1 MTLFLAAN
9 NPRPNERKNMSTTEL
24 VLPSGK
30 NVKIEQG
37 KGFHLLNAQ
46 RKAKTSEEITFAL
59 IAELAE
65 VDGQKIV
72 YEDLLE
78 FDLEDV
84 LALQAE
90 ISGKFK
96 SLVPTASSTSPE
108 QPAGN
113 TAK

>member
-1 MTLFLAAN
+1 MA
-9 NPRPNERKNMSTTEL
+9 TEFKHYRQVKKVKL
-24 VLPSGK
+24 ESGK
-30 NVKIEQG
+30 G
-37 KGFHLLNAQ
+37 YHLLNAQ

-65 VDGQKIV
+65 IDGQSIV

-90 ISGKFK
+90 NLGEVQIIGSDCIIHLAKNNRLAVQRNK
-96 SLVPTASSTSPE
+96 NMDSLMNSLF
-108 QPAGN
+108 G
-113 TAK
+113 

>member
-1 MTLFLAAN
+1 MAN
-9 NPRPNERKNMSTTEL
+9 EFT
-24 VLPSGK
+24 LPSGK
-30 NVKIEQG
+30 KVKLESG
-37 KGFHLLNAQ
+37 KGYHLLNAQ
-46 RKAKTSEEITFAL
+46 RKAKTSEEIIFAL

-78 FDLEDV
+78 YDLEDV
-84 LALQAE
+84 LTLQAE

-96 SLVPTASSTSPE
+96 SLMPTASSTS
-108 QPAGN
+108 QKQQAGS

>member
-1 MTLFLAAN
+1 MA
-9 NPRPNERKNMSTTEL
+9 TEL
-24 VLPSGK
+24 TLPSGK
-30 NVKIEQG
+30 KVKLESG
-37 KGFHLLNAQ
+37 KGYHLLNAQ

-65 VDGQKIV
+65 IDGQSIV

-90 ISGKFK
+90 ISGKFLHQAAQPPTTATPEVSG
-96 SLVPTASSTSPE
+96 SLVPTASSTSPK
-108 QPAGN
+108 QQAGS

>member
-1 MTLFLAAN
+1 MAN
-9 NPRPNERKNMSTTEL
+9 TEL
-24 VLPSGK
+24 TLPSGK
-30 NVKIEQG
+30 NVKLALG
-37 KGFHLLNAQ
+37 KGYHLLNAQ

-65 VDGQKIV
+65 IDGQSVV

-90 ISGKFK
+90 ISGKFLHQAAQPPTATTPEVVG
-96 SLVPTASSTSPE
+96 SLQPNASSTSQK